1 MLSFKDK
8 FFGFMLSLNIGLS
21 LVFKIQEQDLKLII
35 KVKFNTKI
43 QY

>member
-8 FFGFMLSLNIGLS
+8 FFGSVLSLNIGLS
-21 LVFKIQEQDLKLII
+21 FVIKIQVQDLKLII